1 MADALDDAKNSD
13 AGKAEVAAKNPFAIN
28 VTSAASARTTAE
40 SGSVKPAA
48 QKPAAQKPAVQ
59 KSAVQKPLVKK
70 PVAAAGVQSVA
81 TPSGP
86 ATITA
91 TAKVTAEKPAVS
103 KPAAGKPAA
112 SKPAAGKSDGEKP
125 ADPAAETEEE
135 EPQQADPQRHFILFQ
150 AVPSW
155 AISMLVHVLV
165 LLALGILTIAD
176 PVKIVNI
183 LSASSTGK
191 DGPEIEEFTIEEM
204 DPGEVAE
211 SEEMTEPMVDLP
223 ESMEMVDTTSV
234 DIPMEIA
241 SVPVDMS
248 DFAADM
254 APSAATLQSLSSM
267 SSQSLSSRSS
277 DMKKKLLREYG
288 GNDSSEAA
296 VARALKW
303 IAKHQMPNGGWT
315 FMHTAVRRDS
325 GGNPG
330 DEARAKCFNAATAM
344 ALLPFLGAGQ
354 THMTGE
360 YKNTV
365 RLGLAFLIRN
375 GKAKVINGLPTLDFT
390 EAGGTLYSHGLVAI
404 LLCEAYAMSQDP
416 ALMAPAQAAINF
428 TVYAQMSDGGWRYSP
443 RGAAPGDTSVTG
455 WHIMAL
461 KSAHMGYLTVPP
473 VTVKGAINF
482 LDTVQGDGGSIY
494 GYTDRPTSIG
504 GREACSAIGLLCRMY
519 TGWDKNHPGIKK
531 GVEHLAR
538 VGVDKKDMYYNYY
551 AAQVLRHHGG
561 PEWNRFNVELRD
573 WLVETQETTGG
584 AEGSW
589 YFEESKSHR
598 GPHEGGR
605 LLSTAISTMIL
616 EVYYRHM
623 PIYAA
628 GAAEDDFP
636 L

>member
-13 AGKAEVAAKNPFAIN
+13 AGKAEVAAKKPFSIN
-28 VTSAASARTTAE
+28 VAGAASGRMTTETASLKSMATKPVDAASGGGKSAASAGLAT
-40 SGSVKPAA
+40 KPTKAT
-48 QKPAAQKPAVQ
+48 
-59 KSAVQKPLVKK
+59 
-70 PVAAAGVQSVA
+70 PVAAK
-81 TPSGP
+81 
-86 ATITA
+86 A
-91 TAKVTAEKPAVS
+91 TAAKAIAAKA
-103 KPAAGKPAA
+103 PAAKAP
-112 SKPAAGKSDGEKP
+112 AGKSAGDQPG
-125 ADPAAETEEE
+125 DPASESDDQ

-165 LLALGILTIAD
+165 LLVLGVLTIAD

-191 DGPEIEEFTIEEM
+191 DGPEIEEFTIEEI

-241 SVPVDMS
+241 SVPIDMS

-267 SSQSLSSRSS
+267 NSQALSSRSS

-296 VARALKW
+296 VAKALKW

-330 DEARAKCFNAATAM
+330 DEARAKSFNAATAM
-344 ALLPFLGAGQ
+344 ALLPFLGSGQ

-360 YKNTV
+360 YKKTV
-365 RLGLAFLIRN
+365 RLGLAFLIKN
-375 GKAKVINGLPTLDFT
+375 GKPKVINGLPTLDFS

-404 LLCEAYAMSQDP
+404 VLCEAYAMSQDP

-428 TVYAQMSDGGWRYSP
+428 TVYAQFSDGGWRYSP

-455 WHIMAL
+455 WHVMAL

-482 LDTVQGDGGSIY
+482 LDTVQADGGSIY
-494 GYTDRPTSIG
+494 GYTERPTSIG
-504 GREACSAIGLLCRMY
+504 GREACTAIGLLCRMY

-531 GVEHLAR
+531 GVEKLAR
-538 VGVDKKDMYYNYY
+538 VGVDKRDMYYNYY

-573 WLVETQETTGG
+573 WLVQTQETTGG

-589 YFEESKSHR
+589 YFEDTKAHR

-605 LLSTAISTMIL
+605 LLSTAMATMIL

-628 GAAEDDFP
+628 AAAEDDFP